1 MTTIPRKI
9 QIKRS
14 VDNDVIPPLSAGE
27 LAYTQVG
34 NNFFIGAPDG
44 TSGNIRIGHKL
55 HDGVLTANEALVA
68 NSTLGIDRV
77 YVANLDVSI
86 INANGS
92 PGDVSYVLTSGGYND
107 NVYWAPLTAP
117 FYTNTHMNDFTGYGL
132 GWMNIAPNQ
141 DPDTLGFRF
150 DVFVPHGAIFMLAQ
164 NPGTDPAP
172 ITIYSPSTTLTPMMW
187 VSPDNS
193 GPYDP
198 VLNPQGQDYWFNIT
212 PPPQTIGG

>member
-1 MTTIPRKI
+1 MTTAPRKL

-14 VDNDVIPPLSAGE
+14 VDNEVIPPLSAGE
-27 LAYTQVG
+27 LAFTQVG
-34 NNFFIGAPDG
+34 NNFFIGSPDG
-44 TSGNIRIGHKL
+44 VSGNIRIGHKL

-68 NSTLGIDRV
+68 NSMFGINRV
-77 YVANLDVSI
+77 YTANLDVSI

-92 PGDVSYVLTSGGYND
+92 PGEISYVLTSAGFND
-107 NVYWAPLTAP
+107 NVYWAPLTSP
-117 FYTNTHMNDFTGYGL
+117 FYTNTSMNDYTSYGL

-150 DVFVPHGAIFMLAQ
+150 DVFVPRGAIFMFAQ

-172 ITIYSPSTTLTPMMW
+172 ITIYSPSTTVTPMMW
-187 VSPDNS
+187 ISPDGS

-198 VLNPQGQDYWFNIT
+198 LLNPQGHDYWFNIT
-212 PPPQTIGG
+212 PPSQTIGG